1 MIHSDCERA
10 RLPSDNRKAKRF
22 TAKLL
27 CVIRWHS
34 YTLSVMDYAGFQN
47 VGCLLEIKY
56 KMLKMVQIVNSVNFM
71 SF

>member
-34 YTLSVMDYAGFQN
+34 YTLSVMDYAGF
-47 VGCLLEIKY
+47 
-56 KMLKMVQIVNSVNFM
+56 
-71 SF
+71 